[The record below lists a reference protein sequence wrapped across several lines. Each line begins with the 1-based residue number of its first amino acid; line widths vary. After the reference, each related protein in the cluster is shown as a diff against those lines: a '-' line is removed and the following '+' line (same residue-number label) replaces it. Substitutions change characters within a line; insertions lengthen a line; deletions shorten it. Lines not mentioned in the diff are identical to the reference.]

1 MSLNPILN
9 DSSSI
14 HIDSVLNQVINST
27 SEYTFVNNS
36 FSDEN
41 IDKTETEM
49 IMIFLDN
56 NHDYNMR
63 IMLNL
68 CMIKLNYNF
77 LSSFFFIFLLN
88 LNFYSSLLL
97 F

>member
-36 FSDEN
+36 FSDED

-49 IMIFLDN
+49 IMIFLG
-56 NHDYNMR
+56 
-63 IMLNL
+63 
-68 CMIKLNYNF
+68 
-77 LSSFFFIFLLN
+77 
-88 LNFYSSLLL
+88 
-97 F
+97 